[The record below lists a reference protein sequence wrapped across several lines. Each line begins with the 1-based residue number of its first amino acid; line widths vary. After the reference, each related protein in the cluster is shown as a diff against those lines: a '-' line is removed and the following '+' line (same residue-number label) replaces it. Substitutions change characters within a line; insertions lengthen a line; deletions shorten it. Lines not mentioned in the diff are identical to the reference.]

1 MVLKHEKGDNMN
13 DINQNNFNEVIARI
27 ETAKNRAFSKVNEE
41 LILLY
46 WDIGHMI
53 SLKLANSEWGNK
65 VIDELAVYIKKNYP
79 EIKGFTRSNLYRM
92 KQFYETYKNN
102 EIVAPLV
109 IQLSWTN
116 NLMILSKVK
125 TIEEKEFYVR
135 LSIKERY
142 SKRELERQIESS
154 VYERTM
160 LGQKTTDIIN
170 GLVPQNI
177 EGQFKD
183 TYMLE
188 FLNLP
193 ADFDEMDLH
202 KSLINHLKDF
212 LMELGAG
219 FSFIGSEYKVQVG
232 NHDYFIDLL
241 FYNRNMQC
249 LVAIELKVVEF
260 KPEYLGKMNFYL
272 EALDRDIKMEHE
284 NPSIGILL
292 CKSKDDEVV
301 EYALSRSV
309 SPTVIADYETKILGK
324 DLLKQKLHE
333 WSELYIDSVEMK
345 DRDL

>member
-1 MVLKHEKGDNMN
+1 MN
-13 DINQNNFNEVIARI
+13 DINKNDFHEVINRI

-41 LILLY
+41 LIMLY

-53 SLKLANSEWGNK
+53 SYKLENSEWGNK
-65 VIDELAVYIKKNYP
+65 VVDDLAIFIKNNYP

-92 KQFYETYKNN
+92 KQFYEIYKDN

-109 IQLSWTN
+109 GQLSWTN
-116 NLMILSKVK
+116 NLMILSKAK
-125 TIEEKEFYVR
+125 TVEEREFYIR
-135 LSIKERY
+135 LCIKERY
-142 SKRELERQIESS
+142 SKRDLERQIESS
-154 VYERTM
+154 VFERTM
-160 LGQKTTDIIN
+160 LGQKTTDIIDK
-170 GLVPQNI
+170 LVPQNMK
-177 EGQFKD
+177 GQFKD

-188 FLNLP
+188 FLDLP
-193 ADFDEMDLH
+193 TNFDEVDLH
-202 KSLINHLKDF
+202 KSLIDHLKAF

-232 NHDYFIDLL
+232 NHDYFIDML

-260 KPEYLGKMNFYL
+260 KPEFLGKMNFYL

-324 DLLKQKLHE
+324 DLLKRKLHE
-333 WSELYIDSVEMK
+333 WTELYIESVEIK
-345 DRDL
+345 DE

>member
-1 MVLKHEKGDNMN
+1 MN
-13 DINQNNFNEVIARI
+13 DINKNDFYEVISRI

-41 LILLY
+41 LIMLY

-53 SLKLANSEWGNK
+53 SYKLANSEWGNK
-65 VIDELAVYIKKNYP
+65 VVDDLAVFIKDNYP
-79 EIKGFTRSNLYRM
+79 EIKGFTRRNLYRM
-92 KQFYETYKNN
+92 KQFYETYRGD
-102 EIVAPLV
+102 EIVTPLV
-109 IQLSWTN
+109 TQLSWTN
-116 NLMILSKVK
+116 NLMILSKAK
-125 TIEEKEFYVR
+125 TVEEREFYIR
-135 LSIKERY
+135 LCIKERY
-142 SKRELERQIESS
+142 SKRDLERQIDSS

-160 LGQKTTDIIN
+160 LGQKTTDIIDK
-170 GLVPQNI
+170 LVPQNI
-177 EGQFKD
+177 KGEFKD

-188 FLNLP
+188 FLDLP
-193 ADFDEMDLH
+193 ANFDEADLH
-202 KSLINHLKDF
+202 KSLVDHLKAF
-212 LMELGAG
+212 LMELGVG
-219 FSFIGSEYKVQVG
+219 FSFIGSEFKVQVG
-232 NHDYFIDLL
+232 NHDYFIDML

-260 KPEYLGKMNFYL
+260 KPEFLGKMNFYL

-333 WSELYIDSVEMK
+333 WTELYIESVEMK
-345 DRDL
+345 DE

>member
-1 MVLKHEKGDNMN
+1 MN
-13 DINQNNFNEVIARI
+13 DITKNDFYEVINRI
-27 ETAKNRAFSKVNEE
+27 ETAKSRAFSKVNEE
-41 LILLY
+41 LIMLY

-53 SLKLANSEWGNK
+53 SYKLQNSEWGNK
-65 VIDELAVYIKKNYP
+65 VVDELAVFIKNNYP
-79 EIKGFTRSNLYRM
+79 EFKGFTRSNLYRM
-92 KQFYETYKNN
+92 KQFYETYKDN
-102 EIVAPLV
+102 EIVSPLV
-109 IQLSWTN
+109 GQLSWTN
-116 NLMILSKVK
+116 NLMILSKAK
-125 TIEEKEFYVR
+125 TVEEREFYIR
-135 LSIKERY
+135 LCIKERY
-142 SKRELERQIESS
+142 SKRDLERQIESS

-170 GLVPQNI
+170 KIVPQNM

-188 FLNLP
+188 FLDLP
-193 ADFDEMDLH
+193 VNFDEADLH
-202 KSLINHLKDF
+202 KSLVDHLKAF

-232 NHDYFIDLL
+232 NHDYFIDML

-260 KPEYLGKMNFYL
+260 KPEFLGKMNFYL

-309 SPTVIADYETKILGK
+309 SPTVIADYETKLLGK

-333 WSELYIDSVEMK
+333 WTELYIESIEMK
-345 DRDL
+345 DDE

>member
-1 MVLKHEKGDNMN
+1 MN
-13 DINQNNFNEVIARI
+13 DINKNDFYEVINRI

-41 LILLY
+41 LIMLY

-53 SLKLANSEWGNK
+53 SYKLENSEWGNK
-65 VIDELAVYIKKNYP
+65 VVDDLAVFIKNNYP

-92 KQFYETYKNN
+92 KQFYETYKDN

-109 IQLSWTN
+109 GQLSWTN
-116 NLMILSKVK
+116 NLMILSKAK
-125 TIEEKEFYVR
+125 TVEEREFYIR
-135 LSIKERY
+135 LCIKERY
-142 SKRELERQIESS
+142 SKRDLERQIESS

-160 LGQKTTDIIN
+160 LGQKSTDIIN
-170 GLVPQNI
+170 RLVPQNM

-188 FLNLP
+188 FLDLP
-193 ADFDEMDLH
+193 ANFDEADLH
-202 KSLINHLKDF
+202 KSLIDHLKAF

-232 NHDYFIDLL
+232 NHDYFIDML

-260 KPEYLGKMNFYL
+260 KPEFLGKMNFYL

-301 EYALSRSV
+301 EYALSRSI

-333 WSELYIDSVEMK
+333 WTELYIESIEKK
-345 DRDL
+345 DCE

>member
-1 MVLKHEKGDNMN
+1 MN
-13 DINQNNFNEVIARI
+13 NIDQNNFNEVIARI

-53 SLKLANSEWGNK
+53 SYKLTISEWGNK
-65 VIDELAVYIKKNYP
+65 VVDELAIFIKSNYP
-79 EIKGFTRSNLYRM
+79 EIKGFTRRNLYRM
-92 KQFYETYKNN
+92 KQFYETYKDE

-109 IQLSWTN
+109 TQLSWTN
-116 NLMILSKVK
+116 NLMILSKAK
-125 TIEEKEFYVR
+125 TIEEKEFYIR
-135 LSIKERY
+135 IAIKERY
-142 SKRELERQIESS
+142 SKRELERQIKSS
-154 VYERTM
+154 VFERTM

-170 GLVPQNI
+170 ELVPQNI
-177 EGQFKD
+177 DGQFKD

-188 FLNLP
+188 FLDLP
-193 ADFDEMDLH
+193 ADFDEIDLH

-232 NHDYFIDLL
+232 NHDYFIDML

-309 SPTVIADYETKILGK
+309 SPTVIADYETNILGK

-333 WSELYIDSVEMK
+333 WTELYIESVEMK
-345 DRDL
+345 DRDV

>member
-1 MVLKHEKGDNMN
+1 MN
-13 DINQNNFNEVIARI
+13 NIDKNNFSEVIARI
-27 ETAKNRAFSKVNEE
+27 ETAKNRAFSKVNDE

-53 SLKLANSEWGNK
+53 SYKLANSEWGNK
-65 VIDELAVYIKKNYP
+65 VVDELAFFIKNNYP
-79 EIKGFTRSNLYRM
+79 EIKGFTRRNLYRM
-92 KQFYETYKNN
+92 KQFYETYKDE

-109 IQLSWTN
+109 TQLSWTN
-116 NLMILSKVK
+116 NLTILSKAK
-125 TIEEKEFYVR
+125 TIEEKEFYIR
-135 LSIKERY
+135 LAIKERY

-154 VYERTM
+154 VFERTM
-160 LGQKTTDIIN
+160 LGQKTTGIISE
-170 GLVPQNI
+170 LVPQNI
-177 EGQFKD
+177 DGQFKD

-188 FLNLP
+188 FLDLP
-193 ADFDEMDLH
+193 TDFDEIDLH
-202 KSLINHLKDF
+202 KSLIMHLKDF

-232 NHDYFIDLL
+232 NHDYFIDML

-260 KPEYLGKMNFYL
+260 RPEYLGKINFYL
-272 EALDRDIKMEHE
+272 EALDRDVKMEHE

-333 WSELYIDSVEMK
+333 WTELYIESVEIK
-345 DRDL
+345 EEGL